1 MIHLTDG
8 LKTKRGQEKHDK
20 KPGDRVN
27 NGDYHESTTP
37 FCLLQSEVID
47 FLASF
52 RTDLFFTIRDHLSA
66 D

>member
-8 LKTKRGQEKHDK
+8 LKTKRGQEKHAK
-20 KPGDRVN
+20 KPGGRVN
-27 NGDYHESTTP
+27 NDDDQECTTP
-37 FCLLQSEVID
+37 FYLLQSEVID

-52 RTDLFFTIRDHLSA
+52 RADLFLRILNHLSA